1 MSLVFERSVGGALGD
16 GDILEC
22 GICWRE
28 YDPIE
33 GDDSQDIAPGTAFAD
48 LPDHWRC
55 PQCDAPQSKFMVK
68 EKKGGA
74 ATSPAIIAD
83 IPTRVERLIAAYR
96 EAEKDMLGLPIHNG
110 ALDIEAVGFRELGAN
125 GIGVIVTPWC
135 MNLVLLPSV
144 ERQSKP
150 GALGSK
156 TSYAFPFGTFSFVLG
171 QMEGVGLIETCS
183 LFSPM
188 DDFPDHQSAV
198 TVAQEAIDGL
208 FEVDQEEMEKR
219 RQKQSRRSI
228 LGGRRHAV

>member
-22 GICWRE
+22 GICWME
-28 YDPIE
+28 YNPKV
-33 GDDSQDIAPGTAFAD
+33 GDESQDIDPGTAFAD
-48 LPDHWRC
+48 LPEHWRC

-68 EKKGGA
+68 EKAGA
-74 ATSPAIIAD
+74 KAGPAVIAD
-83 IPTRVERLIAAYR
+83 ISTRVERLIAAYR
-96 EAEKDMLGLPIHNG
+96 DAEKDMLGLPIHNG
-110 ALDIEAVGFRELGAN
+110 ALDIQAVGFREHGDN

-135 MNLVLLPSV
+135 MNLVLLPSA

-171 QMEGVGLIETCS
+171 QMQGVGLIETCS

-188 DDFPDHQSAV
+188 EDFPDHQSAV
-198 TVAQEAIDGL
+198 TVAKEAIDGL
-208 FEVDQEEMEKR
+208 FEVDQEELEKR

-228 LGGRRHAV
+228 LGGRRQAV